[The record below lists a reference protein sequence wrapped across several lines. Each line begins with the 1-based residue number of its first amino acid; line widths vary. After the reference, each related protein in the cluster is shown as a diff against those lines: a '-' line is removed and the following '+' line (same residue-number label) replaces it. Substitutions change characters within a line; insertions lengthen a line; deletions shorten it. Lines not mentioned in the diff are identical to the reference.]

1 MYERMSNVS
10 EQKIVGI
17 EEFETRRRHA
27 LRDAERNAFESHI
40 PVSYK
45 HDIKNYRAYVDHTR
59 QAPTAESMYD
69 YLYYS
74 ITEEKVKKTTFE
86 KRLAA
91 IKKLLKVAYGI
102 TFLNNEAY
110 LKETAYLRSL
120 FNKEEFARQK
130 QIKGKKPVDSAQL
143 KEALSLLDARGRAIC
158 LVNLITGNRPNEMVA
173 LQMRDF
179 DLTSHTVDVYLKK
192 QKTFKTKRLTDEAI
206 QAIKLYI
213 QEYDLKTDDYFVG
226 QIIANQYGKKY
237 RSKHVTERSYL
248 NDLNKWTGLSGYN
261 FRKTLVTDMHEKGA
275 DLATIAEQTGHRSL
289 DTISKHYLSVS
300 DKTIDKFLP

>member
-1 MYERMSNVS
+1 MA

-17 EEFETRRRHA
+17 EQLETRRRQA
-27 LRDAERNAFESHI
+27 TRDAERAAFESRI
-40 PVSYK
+40 PDAYK
-45 HDIKNYRAYVDHTR
+45 HDIKNYRAYAEHTH
-59 QAPTAESMYD
+59 QTLCASSMYD

-91 IKKLLKVAYGI
+91 IKKLLKVEHGL
-102 TFLNNEAY
+102 TFLNDETY

-120 FNKEEFARQK
+120 FNKEEYARQK
-130 QIKGKKPVDSAQL
+130 QVKGKKPVDSAQL
-143 KEALSLLDARGRAIC
+143 KEALERLDVRGRAIC
-158 LVNLITGNRPNEMVA
+158 LVNLVTGNRPNEMVA
-173 LQMRDF
+173 LQIRDF
-179 DLTSHTVDVYLKK
+179 DLKSHTVDVYLKK
-192 QKTFKTKRLTDEAI
+192 QKTFKTKRLTQEAVEAVRAYI
-206 QAIKLYI
+206 HDYKLKP
-213 QEYDLKTDDYFVG
+213 EDFFVG

-237 RSKHVTERSYL
+237 RSKHVLERSYL
-248 NDLNKWTGLSGYN
+248 NDLNKWTGLCGYN

>member
-1 MYERMSNVS
+1 MSKMA

-17 EEFETRRRHA
+17 EQFETRRRQA
-27 LRDAERNAFESHI
+27 ARDAERVAFENHI
-40 PVSYK
+40 PTAYK
-45 HDIKNYRAYVDHTR
+45 HDIKNYRAYVEHTH
-59 QAPTAESMYD
+59 QSLSASSMYD

-91 IKKLLKVAYGI
+91 IKKLLKIEQGL
-102 TFLNNEAY
+102 TFLNDEAY

-120 FNKEEFARQK
+120 FNKEEYARQK
-130 QIKGKKPVDSAQL
+130 QVKGKNPVDAAAL
-143 KEALSLLDARGRAIC
+143 KEALDQLDVRGRAIC
-158 LVNLITGNRPNEMVA
+158 LVNLVTGNRPNEMVA
-173 LQMRDF
+173 LQIRDF
-179 DLTSHTVDVYLKK
+179 DLQSRTVDVYLKK
-192 QKTFKTKRLTDEAI
+192 QKTFKTKRITEEVTQAVRAYIDEY
-206 QAIKLYI
+206 KL
-213 QEYDLKTDDYFVG
+213 KPDDYFVG

-237 RSKHVTERSYL
+237 RSKHVLERSYL
-248 NDLNKWTGLSGYN
+248 NDLNKWTGLCGYN

>member
-1 MYERMSNVS
+1 MSNVS

-91 IKKLLKVAYGI
+91 IKKLLKVEYGI
-102 TFLNNEAY
+102 TFLNNETY

-143 KEALSLLDARGRAIC
+143 KEALSLLDVRGRAIC

-192 QKTFKTKRLTDEAI
+192 QKTYQI
-206 QAIKLYI
+206 I
-213 QEYDLKTDDYFVG
+213 QEAAVL
-226 QIIANQYGKKY
+226 
-237 RSKHVTERSYL
+237 
-248 NDLNKWTGLSGYN
+248 
-261 FRKTLVTDMHEKGA
+261 
-275 DLATIAEQTGHRSL
+275 
-289 DTISKHYLSVS
+289 
-300 DKTIDKFLP
+300 

>member
-1 MYERMSNVS
+1 MA

-17 EEFETRRRHA
+17 QQLETRRRQA
-27 LRDAERNAFESHI
+27 ARDAERAAFESRI
-40 PVSYK
+40 PDAYK
-45 HDIKNYRAYVDHTR
+45 HDIKNYRAYVEHTH
-59 QAPTAESMYD
+59 QTLCASSMYD

-91 IKKLLKVAYGI
+91 IKKLLKVEQGL
-102 TFLNNEAY
+102 TFLNDETY

-120 FNKEEFARQK
+120 FNKEEYARQK
-130 QIKGKKPVDSAQL
+130 QVKGKKPVDSVQL
-143 KEALSLLDARGRAIC
+143 KEALDQLDVRGRAIC
-158 LVNLITGNRPNEMVA
+158 LVNLVTGNRPNEMVA
-173 LQMRDF
+173 LQIRDF
-179 DLTSHTVDVYLKK
+179 DLQSHTVDVYLKK
-192 QKTFKTKRLTDEAI
+192 QKTFKTKRLTKEAVEAVRAYI
-206 QAIKLYI
+206 EDYKL
-213 QEYDLKTDDYFVG
+213 KPDDFFVG

-237 RSKHVTERSYL
+237 RSKHVLERSYL
-248 NDLNKWTGLSGYN
+248 NDLNKWTGLCGYN

>member
-1 MYERMSNVS
+1 MA

-17 EEFETRRRHA
+17 EQLETRRRQA
-27 LRDAERNAFESHI
+27 ARDAERVAFENHI
-40 PVSYK
+40 PVAYK
-45 HDIKNYRAYVDHTR
+45 HDIKNYRAYIEHTH
-59 QAPTAESMYD
+59 QSLSASSMYD

-91 IKKLLKVAYGI
+91 IKKLLKIEQGL
-102 TFLNNEAY
+102 TFLNDEAY

-120 FNKEEFARQK
+120 FNQEEYARQK
-130 QIKGKKPVDSAQL
+130 QVKGKKPVDAVAL
-143 KEALSLLDARGRAIC
+143 KEALDRLDVRGRAIC
-158 LVNLITGNRPNEMVA
+158 LVNLVTGNRPNEMVA
-173 LQMRDF
+173 LQIRDF
-179 DLTSHTVDVYLKK
+179 DLQSRTVDVYLKK
-192 QKTFKTKRLTDEAI
+192 QKTFKTKRITEEVAQAVRAYIDEY
-206 QAIKLYI
+206 KL
-213 QEYDLKTDDYFVG
+213 KPDDYFVG

-237 RSKHVTERSYL
+237 RIKHVLERSYL
-248 NDLNKWTGLSGYN
+248 NDLNKWTGLCGYN